1 MTYLITK
8 FPQVFLTQLYNISK
22 QVFAFSSTIYIFIFI
37 FNVNCPCFMYFTII
51 EQTFQWHY
59 FHSCVNKVHIV
70 SIKLDYSFCFSLKNG
85 NVYYFEFHVKSYKGL
100 TDVSVM
106 VRRHYFNNYTDND
119 FCVMTVEITIT
130 HRVWNCFS
138 LLYSS
143 GSQMLA
149 N

>member
-8 FPQVFLTQLYNISK
+8 FPQVFLTQLHNISK

-106 VRRHYFNNYTDND
+106 VRRHYYNVLIMISVLWQWKLPSHTEF
-119 FCVMTVEITIT
+119 EIVSHSYIA
-130 HRVWNCFS
+130 
-138 LLYSS
+138 
-143 GSQMLA
+143 LA
-149 N
+149 VKC